1 MHFCSVDFPAT
12 QVSDHGVV
20 ALVSGPCAKKLEEI
34 HMGHCVNLTD
44 KAVETVLTC
53 CPQICILLFHG
64 CPLITDH
71 SREVSEQ
78 LVDLN
83 KLKQVMWTV
92 H

>member
-1 MHFCSVDFPAT
+1 MHFCSVDFSAT

-44 KAVETVLTC
+44 EAVEAVLTC

-64 CPLITDH
+64 CPLITG
-71 SREVSEQ
+71 
-78 LVDLN
+78 
-83 KLKQVMWTV
+83 
-92 H
+92 